1 MYARRRARMTADR
14 QVGRRLDRLHLISQF
29 RYTSAALFVTTAL
42 CPAYNIRWH
51 IGFYP
56 TTLLE
61 LAIVAT
67 VVIFIVEALPDR
79 SWPQR
84 RTPFTWPAAL
94 FILAGLLSIIVA
106 PDRRAAAG
114 LFRAYI
120 VEPIVI
126 FFIASF
132 VIRTRRQ
139 ALLVV
144 SGLGVAGLLV
154 AIPNILVV
162 LDAVRRHAPDIS
174 LNPPVAIFQ
183 TANAVAL
190 FLVPLIAVAA
200 SLFLFDNDRRIRILS
215 GVFLTLAVG
224 ATILSFSRGGYL
236 ALFVVALGL
245 VVSHPRRRVLVP
257 VALAAA
263 VLVALIPP
271 VRVRIVHEIDLSDP
285 HNSLQGRFQLWRA
298 TLRMMRD
305 HPIFGTGLSGFKR
318 SINPYRGDYTENL
331 IYPHNILLNVWT
343 ETGILGLVAF
353 IWILVQAFV
362 VPLRGLRRG
371 LPQWRPL
378 HRGVLLAIIGILVH
392 GLVDVP
398 YWKNDLS
405 LEFWV
410 LLALTWAGVRWASQ
424 DSSERYTST
433 VR

>member
-1 MYARRRARMTADR
+1 M
-14 QVGRRLDRLHLISQF
+14 
-29 RYTSAALFVTTAL
+29 
-42 CPAYNIRWH
+42 
-51 IGFYP
+51 
-56 TTLLE
+56 
-61 LAIVAT
+61 
-67 VVIFIVEALPDR
+67 
-79 SWPQR
+79 
-84 RTPFTWPAAL
+84 
-94 FILAGLLSIIVA
+94 
-106 PDRRAAAG
+106 
-114 LFRAYI
+114 
-120 VEPIVI
+120 
-126 FFIASF
+126 
-132 VIRTRRQ
+132 
-139 ALLVV
+139 
-144 SGLGVAGLLV
+144 
-154 AIPNILVV
+154 
-162 LDAVRRHAPDIS
+162 
-174 LNPPVAIFQ
+174 
-183 TANAVAL
+183 
-190 FLVPLIAVAA
+190 
-200 SLFLFDNDRRIRILS
+200 
-215 GVFLTLAVG
+215 
-224 ATILSFSRGGYL
+224 
-236 ALFVVALGL
+236 
-245 VVSHPRRRVLVP
+245 
-257 VALAAA
+257 AAA

-331 IYPHNILLNVWT
+331 IYPHNILLNFWT

-353 IWILVQAFV
+353 IWILVQAIV

-371 LPQWRPL
+371 LPQWGPL

>member
-1 MYARRRARMTADR
+1 MTPNR
-14 QVGRRLDRLHLISQF
+14 QVGTRLGRLHLISQF
-29 RYTSAALFVTTAL
+29 RYTRAALFATTAL
-42 CPAYNIRWH
+42 CTAYNVRWH

-61 LAIVAT
+61 LAIVVT
-67 VVIFIVEALPDR
+67 VIVYIVEALPNQ
-79 SWPQR
+79 SWPQW

-94 FILAGLLSIIVA
+94 FILAGLISIIVA

-120 VEPIVI
+120 VEPIAI

-132 VIRTRRQ
+132 VIRTWRQ
-139 ALLVV
+139 ALLLV
-144 SGLGVAGLLV
+144 SGLGVAGLVV
-154 AIPNILVV
+154 AIPNIVVV
-162 LDAVRRHAPDIS
+162 LDAIRRHAPDIS
-174 LNPPVAIFQ
+174 LNPPVAIYQ

-200 SLFLFDNDRRIRILS
+200 SLFLFDSDRITRIGS
-215 GVFLTLAVG
+215 GVFLVIAGL

-236 ALFVVALGL
+236 AVLVVALGL
-245 VVSHPRRRVLVP
+245 VVSHPRRRWLVP
-257 VALAAA
+257 IALVGA
-263 VLVALIPP
+263 VLVGLIPP
-271 VRVRIVHEIDLSDP
+271 VRRRIVHEIDLSDP
-285 HNSLQGRFQLWRA
+285 HNSLQGRLQLWRA
-298 TLRMMRD
+298 TLRMLRD
-305 HPIFGTGLSGFKR
+305 HPIFGTGLSGFQR

-331 IYPHNILLNVWT
+331 IYPHNILLNFWT
-343 ETGILGLVAF
+343 ETGILGVVAF
-353 IWILVQAFV
+353 AWIIVQACL

-371 LPQWRPL
+371 VPEWRPL
-378 HRGVLLAIIGILVH
+378 HRGVLLAIIGVLVH

-424 DSSERYTST
+424 DTSERYTST